1 MMKKIAVLN
10 EFSIEAV
17 RDALQKLDDFPK
29 LIVNGLNAYQ
39 LNEIESID
47 PILFGAIGK
56 RIADGRWFPEVGT
69 WCGESG
75 KISEANLIKNILY
88 SALYFKDKF
97 GKKFR
102 VFHGETVYN
111 NALAQIAYA
120 AEFDACYIKDEKET
134 VWLDS
139 ADDSRVLVGGALDV
153 VDINDLDD
161 DFINANEF
169 GSIEDEII
177 SIYTQP
183 LDLKAV
189 RLGYEKS
196 IPTETEALLLEAGKL
211 AVQNGEKINEELEN
225 LWLSLF
231 VGDDV
236 KEDAEKLVGGR
247 SFDDKMLTVDSDEVE
262 LVEMKY
268 AEDESGDVIIR
279 LKETAG
285 KEKTLFV
292 MCDALNAGF
301 RCQILP
307 YELQSF
313 RIDKDGFVTEIFI
326 TE

>member
-1 MMKKIAVLN
+1 MKKIAVLN

-29 LIVNGLNAYQ
+29 LVLNGLNAYQ

-56 RIADGRWFPEVGT
+56 RIADSRWYPVVGT

-88 SALYFKDKF
+88 SAQYFKDKF
-97 GKKFR
+97 GKKYR
-102 VFHGETVYN
+102 VFQGETIYN

-120 AEFDACYIKDEKET
+120 AEFDACYIKDEAET

-139 ADDSRVLVGGALDV
+139 ADDSRVLLVGALDV
-153 VDINDLDD
+153 VDINDIDD
-161 DFINANEF
+161 EFINSNEF
-169 GSIEDEII
+169 SSVEDEII
-177 SIYTQP
+177 GLYSEQ
-183 LDLKAV
+183 LDLKTV

-196 IPTETEALLLEAGKL
+196 VPTETEALLLEAEKL
-211 AVQNGEKINEELEN
+211 AVQNGDKISEELEN
-225 LWLSLF
+225 LWLGLF

-236 KEDAEKLVGGR
+236 KEDAEKLIGGR
-247 SFDDKMLTVDSDEVE
+247 SFDDKMLTVDSNDVE

-268 AEDESGDVIIR
+268 AEDGSGDVVIR

-307 YELQSF
+307 YELQTF